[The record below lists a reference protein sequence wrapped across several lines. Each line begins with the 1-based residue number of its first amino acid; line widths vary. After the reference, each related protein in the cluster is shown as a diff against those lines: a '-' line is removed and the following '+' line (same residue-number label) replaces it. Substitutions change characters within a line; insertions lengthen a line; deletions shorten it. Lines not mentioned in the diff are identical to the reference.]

1 MQSTLLPHSLRLF
14 GGFAVE
20 GPDGSVDLPTS
31 AQRVVAY
38 LALQDRPVR
47 RARLAGVLWPDTT
60 DVRAAANLRSALW
73 RTRRSAALIGGDNTG
88 LTLSPL
94 VDVDVH
100 RLRGCAEDAMLAR
113 LRGSSGAIVVDLELL
128 PDWYEDWVVAE
139 RERLRQIV
147 LRTFS
152 ALVRRLVADGR
163 AEEAIDIGLDVVRLE
178 PLCETSQQSL
188 IAAYL
193 AAGDRAAHSASS
205 TRMPHSSGRSW
216 GCRPPRQRSGWC
228 NTCCPGSPRALG
240 RHLACGTRHDGDT
253 VARPVVAPRRR
264 RGRG

>member
-1 MQSTLLPHSLRLF
+1 VIVQSSLVPHSLRLF

-20 GPDGSVDLPTS
+20 GPAGSVDLPTS

-47 RARLAGVLWPDTT
+47 RTRLAGVLWPDTT

-73 RTRRSAALIGGDNTG
+73 RTRRSAALIGGDSTR
-88 LTLSPL
+88 LTLNPL

-100 RLRGCAEDAMLAR
+100 RLRGSAEDAMLAR
-113 LRGSSGAIVVDLELL
+113 LRGTSGAIAFDLELL

-139 RERLRQIV
+139 RERLRQVV
-147 LRTFS
+147 LRSFS
-152 ALVRRLVADGR
+152 ALVPRLVADGR
-163 AEEAIDIGLDVVRLE
+163 AEEAIEIGLDVVRLE

-193 AAGDRAAHSASS
+193 AAGDRAGALRQFEAHA
-205 TRMPHSSGRSW
+205 
-216 GCRPPRQRSGWC
+216 
-228 NTCCPGSPRALG
+228 ALLREELG
-240 RHLACGTRHDGDT
+240 LAPSEATIGLVRHLVSWEPTRAGPPPPSRD
-253 VARPVVAPRRR
+253 PSRR
-264 RGRG
+264 